1 MKKILSILMV
11 MLTVAAFVGTFVFLF
26 QKSRPRVEAIRTV
39 APQTTDIVNKIVATG
54 SVLPRKEI
62 EIKSQVSGIIH
73 TIPAHEGQDVK
84 TGEILA
90 TIRITPN
97 LIQVNEAEARLAQ
110 AQIKLDDAQETW
122 RREKRDYERTLK
134 QGALLTDTE
143 SPHLIKLR
151 QAAAEAKTAA
161 LNLSDARK
169 TYQREKD
176 LYDQKIS
183 TASKLQDKKHA
194 LDQAREANKKAEDLL
209 RLIREET
216 IEAAVSAFQKA
227 EVDRR
232 QAAEALTSAQ
242 RNLQLVREGGTSENA
257 EESNTLIRST
267 IDGMVLEIPVKTG
280 SHIIESNPQ
289 NPGTTIA
296 VVADMTD
303 MIFKGQIDETD
314 IGKIAPGMDLTLTIG
329 AIEGETFLATIE
341 QIAPKGKSVEGTI
354 QFAVEASVAP
364 KPGRFIRAG
373 YSASANIILDQR
385 QQALAVEEGNLV
397 FEGQKSFAFVAK
409 EGGGFERREIQTG
422 LSDGIQI
429 EIVAGLTREDRIK
442 VLQ

>member
-151 QAAAEAKTAA
+151 QAVAEAKTAA

-409 EGGGFERREIQTG
+409 EGGGFEKREIQTG

>member
-11 MLTVAAFVGTFVFLF
+11 MLTIAAFVGTFVFLF

-151 QAAAEAKTAA
+151 QAVAEAKTAA

-385 QQALAVEEGNLV
+385 QQALAVEEGNMV

-409 EGGGFERREIQTG
+409 EGGGFEKREIQTG

>member
-11 MLTVAAFVGTFVFLF
+11 MLTIAAFVGTFVFLF

-409 EGGGFERREIQTG
+409 EGGGFEKREIQTG